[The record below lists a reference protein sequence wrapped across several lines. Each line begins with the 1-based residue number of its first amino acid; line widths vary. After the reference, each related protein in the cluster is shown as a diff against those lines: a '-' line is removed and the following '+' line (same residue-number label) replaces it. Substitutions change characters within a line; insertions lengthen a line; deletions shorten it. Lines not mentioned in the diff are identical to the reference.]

1 MPPACCFLRLPHTM
15 RIPASQADDEATEF
29 PCRMDARMPAHG
41 LDQAKNMSSRGRD
54 SEGNADR
61 RGRE

>member
-1 MPPACCFLRLPHTM
+1 M